1 MGPCWSALLQHNLLN
16 SSQDPDG
23 IFLPGFE
30 ARHDPI
36 GNPMPKGTFHI
47 RLSQP
52 LIRRKQFTIY
62 LSLRGPTIRRGVG
75 P

>member
-36 GNPMPKGTFHI
+36 GNPMPEGTFHQGI
-47 RLSQP
+47 LLAFNP
-52 LIRRKQFTIY
+52 LQQLGLFA
-62 LSLRGPTIRRGVG
+62 LQVRGWRGL
-75 P
+75 